1 MSLSKLRVSGHD
13 ARGDYD
19 NQHDF
24 DHCMPCAGKDARSG
38 TAHSS
43 LVGTL
48 RNRNRK
54 PKLRTAEA
62 LCEWREGGRERA
74 APPSAAP
81 GQRRLLHALGL
92 HPGQPCRFA
101 STRHCPPPR
110 RQVALTLPHPRQL
123 YSSERA
129 PSGSAGACARGQG
142 RRVGRLLQVPLP
154 LVFGPRA
161 LPSAC
166 PRLRSAHE
174 SAILT
179 AHRFV
184 WICGRNDGEG

>member
-1 MSLSKLRVSGHD
+1 MSTDILVSFVVSFQISRYIWSSKE
-13 ARGDYD
+13 
-19 NQHDF
+19 NQMSVAF
-24 DHCMPCAGKDARSG
+24 Q
-38 TAHSS
+38 
-43 LVGTL
+43 L
-48 RNRNRK
+48 K
-54 PKLRTAEA
+54 PNLRTTEA
-62 LCEWREGGRERA
+62 LSEWREGGRERA

-92 HPGQPCRFA
+92 HPGQPSRFA
-101 STRHCPPPR
+101 STRHLPPPR
-110 RQVALTLPHPRQL
+110 RQVALTSPHPRQL

-129 PSGSAGACARGQG
+129 PSGSAGACARGRG

-154 LVFGPRA
+154 LVFGAGA

-184 WICGRNDGEG
+184 WICGRNAKQRRAAVNRAMMKN

>member
-1 MSLSKLRVSGHD
+1 M
-13 ARGDYD
+13 
-19 NQHDF
+19 
-24 DHCMPCAGKDARSG
+24 
-38 TAHSS
+38 
-43 LVGTL
+43 VGTL

-110 RQVALTLPHPRQL
+110 RQVALTSPHPRQL
-123 YSSERA
+123 YSSEKA
-129 PSGSAGACARGQG
+129 PSGSAGACARG
-142 RRVGRLLQVPLP
+142 RGRLLTAPLP
-154 LVFGPRA
+154 LVFGAEA
-161 LPSAC
+161 LPSAS

-179 AHRFV
+179 EHRL
-184 WICGRNDGEG
+184 CGFEAGDAKSSRCQEEEDVMELRDMEVQSVSVVPWESLVSLD